1 MRVVVSQIDADGTMW
16 RRMVETAGRSDADLW
31 QELIARAF
39 AVPLPYRPVPGGPIY
54 HFQMDDRDVMVA
66 EDDLAGPL
74 FDLVTA
80 VLAKGDAV

>member
-1 MRVVVSQIDADGTMW
+1 
-16 RRMVETAGRSDADLW
+16 
-31 QELIARAF
+31 
-39 AVPLPYRPVPGGPIY
+39 
-54 HFQMDDRDVMVA
+54 MVA